1 MGIIVKEVVT
11 VPILSKEEIERTLKN
26 YQKPQEPLTPE
37 QKAKREQ
44 LAERMKKTTYAERRA
59 DRMKEDLENGFM

>member
-26 YQKPQEPLTPE
+26 YQKSREPLTPE
-37 QKAKREQ
+37 EKIKRKRLE
-44 LAERMKKTTYAERRA
+44 EEIKKTTYAERRA
-59 DRMKEDLENGFM
+59 ARMKEDLENGFM